1 MSNDQAVLEI
11 FFVEE
16 LRNLIGQKNFVAK
29 AQELDFSQACGFHR
43 K

>member
-16 LRNLIGQKNFVAK
+16 LRNLIAQKNFVAYAK
-29 AQELDFSQACGFHR
+29 EIDYSQACGFH
-43 K
+43 KK